1 MLQGGGEWMIWA
13 EGIRI
18 GGYVH
23 TVAPGRCG
31 TDCGIKRKIGKRD
44 IVILNKKAD
53 ITCPKCRGAWDL
65 KVKQIRDF
73 MEV

>member
-1 MLQGGGEWMIWA
+1 MIWV
-13 EGIRI
+13 EGVRI
-18 GGYVH
+18 GGYMH
-23 TVAPGRCG
+23 TVAPGRCR

-53 ITCPKCRGAWDL
+53 ITCPNCRKAWDL